1 MGELKKLTPQELA
14 ELRMQLKME
23 QSELTGEEEQEILEL
38 SAKKITVT
46 VARDKMSASIMLHEP
61 EDEVYTKE
69 EIIEALNKNNVIA
82 GIDDDVVK
90 QLVAGDLYDE
100 EVVVAKGTPPV
111 QGKDGYFE
119 FFFDIVS
126 RTKPL
131 IREDGS
137 ADYSAMGR
145 LATIQEGDLIAK
157 YHNSVQGEKGE
168 TVTGAELMPRYVR
181 ELPVL
186 RGKSI
191 ARNDETN
198 EYTATASGKISY
210 QNGNVEI
217 LVVYE
222 IDTDVDSITGNIE
235 FYGDIVITGNVES
248 GVTVRSGRNITIE
261 GTVSSAKL
269 FAAGDIVLQRGIQ
282 GGGKGKVSAR
292 GNVFADFIEYAEITA
307 GGDVNAN
314 SIIGSQIDASGHVVL
329 QGKRGSVMGG
339 VTHGLKGITL
349 KTAGNLSEVKTT
361 LHAGFKEE
369 DYQKTAD
376 LIREEKELTQ
386 TVNQLVEKMTA
397 ILQQRKK
404 SNTGFNK
411 KQKAILLELNDK
423 KEEYYKRIDEIGKD
437 KQELA
442 TKMALG
448 RTASIII
455 KGDIFRGTTV
465 SIDVASLNVMK
476 QESFVRYI
484 CKNDKIER
492 RTVPR

>member
-23 QSELTGEEEQEILEL
+23 QSGLTGEEEQEILEL
-38 SAKKITVT
+38 SAKKTTVT

-386 TVNQLVEKMTA
+386 TVNQLVKKMTA

-442 TKMALG
+442 TKMELG

-476 QESFVRYI
+476 QESFARYI

>member
-14 ELRMQLKME
+14 ELRVQLKME
-23 QSELTGEEEQEILEL
+23 QSSLTGEEEQEVLEET
-38 SAKKITVT
+38 AKKITVK
-46 VARDKMSASIMLHEP
+46 VARDKMTATIMLHEP
-61 EDEVYTKE
+61 EDETYSKD
-69 EIIEALNKNNVIA
+69 EIIEALQKNNVTTGYIEDA
-82 GIDDDVVK
+82 LKKLIKGE
-90 QLVAGDLYDE
+90 LYDE
-100 EVVVAKGTPPV
+100 DVLVAQGTPPV

-119 FFFDIVS
+119 FFFSTIS
-126 RTKPL
+126 RKQPL
-131 IREDGS
+131 IREDGT

-145 LATIQEGDLIAK
+145 LETVQEGDVIAK
-157 YHNSVQGEKGE
+157 YHPSVQGEKGV
-168 TVTGAELMPRYVR
+168 TVTGADLMPRYVR

-191 ARNDETN
+191 ARNDDTN

-210 QNGNVEI
+210 INGNIEI
-217 LVVYE
+217 HVVHE
-222 IDTDVDSITGNIE
+222 VNTDVDMTTGNID
-235 FYGDIVITGNVES
+235 FYGDIIITGNVEA
-248 GVTVRSGRNITIE
+248 GVTIRSGRNITVE
-261 GTVSSAKL
+261 GTVSAAKL
-269 FAAGDIVLQRGIQ
+269 YAAGDIVLQRGIQ

-307 GGDVNAN
+307 AGDINAN
-314 SIIGSQIDASGHVVL
+314 SIIGSQIDASGHVLL

-386 TVNQLVEKMTA
+386 TVNQLVKKMTA